1 MIVIGDIH
9 GNISALEDF
18 IDFYLQNCPQEKLI
32 FLGDIIDRGPDPF
45 ACSHLLKNL
54 NTISVVNGE
63 RVSVENPI
71 ILRGNHE
78 QLMLDSLDDGWK
90 WETWVHYQNGDT
102 TVESWRSRFIR
113 HAVSRSDFKELLEE
127 TGWLNWFDSLPFY
140 HEEEIGGKK
149 ILFCHAGIHPEGSK
163 ETNFS
168 RPGQYKLGEDD
179 LSVIWIREHFFSNPG
194 TPRLLDELGYTK
206 VFIGHTPTIS
216 DRVDGFKRLVPDLL
230 HSPKLCCNDMVVMCD
245 TGSGYRR
252 GLLTAVRIDDNLDVS
267 IAWQEK
273 GKQDE

>member
-1 MIVIGDIH
+1 MIVVGDVH
-9 GNISALEDF
+9 GNTSALKDL
-18 IDFYLQNCPQEKLI
+18 IDFYLDTCPQERLI

-45 ACSHLLKNL
+45 GCVHLLKNL
-54 NTISVVNGE
+54 NALNTEV
-63 RVSVENPI
+63 PI

-102 TVESWRSRFIR
+102 TVKSFFDGISGVPSRT
-113 HAVSRSDFKELLEE
+113 DFKEMLEE
-127 TGWLNWFDSLPFY
+127 TGWKRFFDSLPFY

-149 ILFCHAGIHPEGSK
+149 ILFCHAGIHPEGNK

-179 LSVIWIREHFFSNPG
+179 LSVIWIRDHFFSNPD
-194 TPRLLDELGYTK
+194 TPSLLDKLGYEK
-206 VFIGHTPTIS
+206 VFIGHTPTFS
-216 DRVDGFKRLVPDLL
+216 GRTDGFKRLDPDAWC
-230 HSPKLCCNDMVVMCD
+230 SPKLCCDDRVVMCD
-245 TGSGYRR
+245 TGSGYRQ
-252 GLLTAVRIDDNLDVS
+252 GLLTAVRIDDNLEVS

-273 GKQDE
+273 RVTR